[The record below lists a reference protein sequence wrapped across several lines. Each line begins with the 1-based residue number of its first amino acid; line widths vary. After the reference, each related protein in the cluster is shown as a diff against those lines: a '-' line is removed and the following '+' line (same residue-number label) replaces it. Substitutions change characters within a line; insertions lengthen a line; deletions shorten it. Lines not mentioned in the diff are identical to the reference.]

1 MHMTPLLDL
10 KINFLLIQVL
20 FYFQRVVINF
30 VLICFLIIL

>member
-30 VLICFLIIL
+30 VLICSLIIL